1 MDLIA
6 LVDPM
11 MTSAWLY
18 PAVFVLTTLDGFLPM
33 IPSEAVVLTA
43 GVFAASSGVP
53 HLPLVIASAA
63 AGVWVGDHIAYAVGR
78 SVLGS
83 KLVMRSRRLRTAAAA
98 AGRQLDR
105 RGGGL
110 IVTSRFI
117 PGGRYTMNVVSGMTR
132 FPLARFS
139 PAAAVAAVGWAGYT
153 VALGLLGGTAFAA
166 NPLLG
171 LALGFGLS
179 LGITAVVELIRRR
192 KARSAQAQPQAEAQ
206 AQPQAEAQAQP
217 QAEAQAQPQ
226 AEAQA
231 EAQAQAALEREYAT
245 T

>member
-6 LVDPM
+6 MVDPM

-43 GVFAASSGVP
+43 GVFAAASGAP
-53 HLPLVIASAA
+53 NLPLVIMAAA
-63 AGVWVGDHIAYAVGR
+63 AGVWAGDHIAYLMGR

-83 KLVMRSRRLRTAAAA
+83 KLVMRSRRLRQAAAA

-110 IVTSRFI
+110 IVTSRFV
-117 PGGRYTMNVVSGMTR
+117 PGGRYTMNMVSGMTR

-139 PAAAVAAVGWAGYT
+139 PVAAVAAVAWATYT
-153 VALGLLGGTAFAA
+153 VGLGLLGGAAFAA

-179 LGITAVVELIRRR
+179 LSITAVAELVRRR
-192 KARSAQAQPQAEAQ
+192 RARAARARSVSIEPG
-206 AQPQAEAQAQP
+206 
-217 QAEAQAQPQ
+217 
-226 AEAQA
+226 
-231 EAQAQAALEREYAT
+231 YAT
-245 T
+245 SGAR

>member
-1 MDLIA
+1 VDLIA

-43 GVFAASSGVP
+43 GVFAAASGAP
-53 HLPLVIASAA
+53 NLPLVIAAAA
-63 AGVWVGDHIAYAVGR
+63 AGVWAGDHIAYVLGR

-83 KLVMRSRRLRTAAAA
+83 KLVMRSRRLRSAAAA

-105 RGGGL
+105 RGAGL

-132 FPLARFS
+132 FPLTRFS
-139 PAAAVAAVGWAGYT
+139 PAAAIAAVGWATYT

-179 LGITAVVELIRRR
+179 LGITAVVEVVRRR
-192 KARSAQAQPQAEAQ
+192 RARPAEADAASAVERGYATSAQ
-206 AQPQAEAQAQP
+206 
-217 QAEAQAQPQ
+217 
-226 AEAQA
+226 
-231 EAQAQAALEREYAT
+231 R
-245 T
+245 

>member
-6 LVDPM
+6 MVDPM

-43 GVFAASSGVP
+43 GVFAAASGAP
-53 HLPLVIASAA
+53 NLPLVVLAAA
-63 AGVWVGDHIAYAVGR
+63 AGVWTGDHIAYLMGR

-83 KLVMRSRRLRTAAAA
+83 KLVMRSGRLRKAAAA

-139 PAAAVAAVGWAGYT
+139 PAAAIAAVAWAAYT
-153 VALGLLGGTAFAA
+153 VGLGLVGGAAFAA

-179 LGITAVVELIRRR
+179 LGITGVAELVRRR
-192 KARSAQAQPQAEAQ
+192 RARSARA
-206 AQPQAEAQAQP
+206 
-217 QAEAQAQPQ
+217 
-226 AEAQA
+226 
-231 EAQAQAALEREYAT
+231 REIRIEPGYAT
-245 T
+245 SAAR

>member
-1 MDLIA
+1 MDLMAMI
-6 LVDPM
+6 DPM

-33 IPSEAVVLTA
+33 IPGEAVVLTA
-43 GVFAASSGVP
+43 GVFAAASGAP
-53 HLPLVIASAA
+53 NLPLVIVSAA
-63 AGVWVGDHIAYAVGR
+63 AGVWVGDHIAYALGR

-83 KLVMRSRRLRTAAAA
+83 KLVMRSRRLRQAAAA

-139 PAAAVAAVGWAGYT
+139 PAAGQVGR
-153 VALGLLGGTAFAA
+153 GGGRSGGRA
-166 NPLLG
+166 
-171 LALGFGLS
+171 
-179 LGITAVVELIRRR
+179 ELCDV
-192 KARSAQAQPQAEAQ
+192 RSAVTAPSDEPRASEGAVPPVSRGRVRCS
-206 AQPQAEAQAQP
+206 A
-217 QAEAQAQPQ
+217 
-226 AEAQA
+226 
-231 EAQAQAALEREYAT
+231 RR
-245 T
+245 